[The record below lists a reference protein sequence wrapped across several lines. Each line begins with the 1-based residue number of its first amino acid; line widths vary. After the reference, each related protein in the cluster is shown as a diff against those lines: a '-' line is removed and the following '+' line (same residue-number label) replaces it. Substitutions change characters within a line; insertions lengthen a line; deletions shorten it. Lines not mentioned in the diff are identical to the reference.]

1 MYSEGVLQ
9 VRLLGG
15 AAAECHGEQL
25 SLPPPR
31 PGRWLFLLCG
41 RD

>member
-1 MYSEGVLQ
+1 MYSEGVLR

-15 AAAECHGEQL
+15 AVAECHGEQL
-25 SLPPPR
+25 PPPAAR
-31 PGRWLFLLCG
+31 LLAFLLCG